1 MQKLKI
7 GDIIIDVI
15 QKEIK
20 NIHLS
25 VHPPTG
31 RVRIS
36 APSRINLDT
45 LRIYAISKINW
56 IRKHQ
61 KKMRGQERITPR
73 DYIERESHY
82 YLGKRYLLRVFEEE
96 AKPKVILRHETID
109 LYVRKNSNKKKRQDV
124 LEEWYRNNL
133 RLIANE
139 FIEKWEKIIK
149 VRTNEFGIKRMKTKW
164 GTCNQK
170 AKRIWLN
177 LELAKKPIQCTEF
190 IVVHELMHLIER
202 KHNEVFVALMNK
214 FMPQWKHYKE
224 ELNKFP
230 LSHETWDY

>member
-1 MQKLKI
+1 MQKIKI
-7 GDIIIDVI
+7 GDISIDVI
-15 QKEIK
+15 QKDIK

-45 LRIYAISKINW
+45 LRIYAISKIGW

-61 KKMRGQERITPR
+61 KKMRGQERIAPR

-82 YLGKRYLLRVFEEE
+82 YLGKRYLLRLFEEE

-109 LYVRKNSNKKKRQDV
+109 LYVRKNSNKKKKQEI
-124 LEEWYRNNL
+124 LESWYREKL
-133 RLIANE
+133 REITKD
-139 FIEKWEKIIK
+139 FIDKWEKVIN
-149 VRTNEFGIKRMKTKW
+149 VRANEFGIKRMKTKW

-177 LELAKKPIQCTEF
+177 LELAKKPIQCIEYIT
-190 IVVHELMHLIER
+190 VHELVHLIER
-202 KHNEVFVALMNK
+202 KHNDTFIALMNK

-224 ELNKFP
+224 ELNRFP
-230 LSHETWDY
+230 LSHEEWGY